1 MIMSVLMGS
10 GSRIAT
16 SFTFSPTRSF
26 TYDGSQKTV
35 TVTAVDPSTATYSL
49 TGTHNAT
56 NAGSYTA
63 GATATGAFI
72 GSGSASWTIG
82 QKDSQV
88 GISAVQIP
96 YAGGA
101 PTGPDIVNPF
111 GISLGVQGDLT
122 ATEVNTPGVPYVI
135 TIDVLD
141 PNYFGGGTYYWEIV
155 P

>member
-1 MIMSVLMGS
+1 MGS
-10 GSRIAT
+10 GSRIPA

-26 TYDGSQKTV
+26 TYDGNQKTV
-35 TVTAVDPSTATYSL
+35 TVASVTPSTATYSL

-63 GATATGAFI
+63 GATATGAFV

-82 QKDSQV
+82 QKDAQIS
-88 GISAVQIP
+88 ISAVQIA

-101 PTGPDIVNPF
+101 PTGPSIINPF
-111 GISLGVQGDLT
+111 GVSIDVSGDLT
-122 ATEVNTPGVPYVI
+122 ATAVNTPGVPYVI
-135 TIDVLD
+135 YVNVLD
-141 PNYFGGGTYYWEIV
+141 GNYFGGGVFYWEIV